1 MIYIISKGERI
12 LVTWLI
18 NQLEGVNRTDAR
30 LITKVEEH
38 LELDDVA
45 RVPVATINEKSK
57 FELVDLEVA
66 WITDHINKT
75 FDTQKM
81 PPSLAKHALSLEDKL
96 KEEVKK
102 K

>member
-1 MIYIISKGERI
+1 MIYTISKGERV

-45 RVPVATINEKSK
+45 TVPVAVIHEKAE

-66 WITDHINKT
+66 WILDHINKV

-81 PPSLAKHALSLEDKL
+81 PPTLAKYALSLEEAL
-96 KEEVKK
+96 KEESKE
-102 K
+102 